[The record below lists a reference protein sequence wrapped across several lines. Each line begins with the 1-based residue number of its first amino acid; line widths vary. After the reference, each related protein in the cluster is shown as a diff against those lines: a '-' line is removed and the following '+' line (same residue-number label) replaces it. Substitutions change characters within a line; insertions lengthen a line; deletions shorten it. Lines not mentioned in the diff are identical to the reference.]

1 MIYTVDEFCK
11 NVARDSNCFIAELE
25 RETNRNMSDQ
35 EKKNLSESYCQV
47 SKMLAIAKTKCPEIA
62 NVNITT
68 TNLLLEY
75 KLPAAS
81 AWCDLVMI
89 GKGDNNQKQVVI
101 IELKNWVKNNTDA
114 PGIKEGLITHQG
126 VQHLHPADQVKG
138 YTEYCQRFHS
148 VVQDEGAKVSGCVYF
163 TKDIGLTPYEE
174 SPNDK
179 LTSEYPLY
187 NTEKAEALANYITER
202 IKESDKEFAVKFVN
216 GYYKQDRNIL
226 KQVAQNLSKSTDARP
241 FVLLDEQ
248 RKGFQLVMSALDKGI
263 IDKGKKQV
271 IIVEGPPGSGKS
283 AVAVN
288 LWFESVL
295 KYGLEGEDKNIVF
308 VTTSSS
314 QKDNWTEI
322 FKTYGKKCGAQN
334 LIIPSNSF
342 NPGMSGGSM
351 KTEYLPI
358 FRNINAEKYVSPT
371 NELSLK
377 YEYFEDYVKYML
389 DNGLAKN
396 YKDNLHFLSVV
407 DEAHALINPLAK
419 NFCTNKTAGW
429 CFQMG
434 PQVYHIIR
442 ESQISVFFTDGKQ
455 SFRDNETTGVADI
468 ERWAKHLG
476 AEIIRVSLEGMQFR
490 CAGSKE
496 YVDWVEHL
504 FDKTPLHNV
513 RQWSD
518 KFHLSVVDYPSEMEE
533 FLRGK
538 IVEGDNSVRILSSYS
553 KKWVSGKILNADHS
567 HNSEA
572 YDFVLEDKDGKLF
585 KKYWNN
591 PQGYNIFVQGSEGK
605 MSEDPLVEVGCPY
618 VVRGFDYNY
627 IGLLWLD
634 DVVRRGDKWMIS
646 FNNAQ
651 ETANGS
657 TRKRANDE
665 QKKIFKSKK
674 LKVAD
679 IDLVEADNEDAP
691 YTQAFF
697 QTIAQAYRI
706 VLTRAVKGVC
716 IYIKDEETREY
727 VRSLITSQ
735 DK

>member
-1 MIYTVDEFCK
+1 MIYTVNQFC
-11 NVARDSNCFIAELE
+11 NFVEQDLNGFIEELVN
-25 RETNRNMSDQ
+25 ETNRNMSDN
-35 EKKNLSESYCQV
+35 EKRNLSESYAQV
-47 SKMLAIAKTKCPEIA
+47 SRMLAIAQNKRPQIG

-68 TNLLLEY
+68 TNMLLEY

-81 AWCDLVMI
+81 AWCDLVML
-89 GKGDNNQKQVVI
+89 GKGNGQKQVVI

-114 PGIKEGLITHQG
+114 PGMKEGLITHQG

-163 TKDIGLTPYEE
+163 TKDIDLTPYEAY
-174 SPNDK
+174 PNEV
-179 LTSEYPLY
+179 LTKDYPLY
-187 NTEKAEALANYITER
+187 NTLKAEALADYVNER
-202 IKESDKEFAVKFVN
+202 IEESDEEFATKFVN

-226 KQVAQNLSKSTDARP
+226 KQVAQNFSKSIDARP

-248 RKGFQLVMSALDKGI
+248 RKGFQLVMSALEKGI
-263 IDKGKKQV
+263 ETNKKQV

-288 LWFESVL
+288 LWFEAVL
-295 KYGLEGEDKNIVF
+295 KYGLLGEDRNIVF

-314 QKDNWTEI
+314 QKDNWAEI
-322 FKTYGKKCGAQN
+322 FETYGKKYGAQN
-334 LIIPSNSF
+334 LIVPSNSF
-342 NPGMSGGSM
+342 NPGMSGGTM
-351 KTEYLPI
+351 KTEYLPV
-358 FRNINAEKYVSPT
+358 FRRMDAEKYVSPT

-377 YEYFEDYVKYML
+377 YEYFEDYVEYML
-389 DNGLAKN
+389 KNRLTRN
-396 YKDNLHFLSVV
+396 YKDNLHFLSIV

-455 SFRDNETTGVADI
+455 SFRDNETTSIADI
-468 ERWAKHLG
+468 EKYAHHLG
-476 AEIIRVSLEGMQFR
+476 AEVIRVSLAGMQFR

-496 YVDWVEHL
+496 YVDWVECL
-504 FDKTPLHNV
+504 FNKTPLHNV
-513 RQWSD
+513 KQWSD
-518 KFHLSVVDYPSEMEE
+518 KFHLSVVDYPSEMED

-538 IVEGDNSVRILSSYS
+538 IEEGDKSVRILSSYS
-553 KKWVSGKILNADHS
+553 KKWVSGNVLNADHS
-567 HNSEA
+567 QSSEV
-572 YDFVLEDKDGKLF
+572 YDFVLKDKNGGYF

-591 PQGYNIFVQGSEGK
+591 PQGYNIFVQGTEGK

-651 ETANGS
+651 ETANGC
-657 TRKRANDE
+657 TRSKAKEE
-665 QKKIFKSKK
+665 QKAIFKARRMKIK
-674 LKVAD
+674 D
-679 IDLVEADNEDAP
+679 MDLVEADNIHAP

-706 VLTRAVKGVC
+706 VLTRAIKGVC
-716 IYIKDEETREY
+716 IYIKDKETREY
-727 VRSLITSQ
+727 VRSLLNT
-735 DK
+735 

>member
-1 MIYTVDEFCK
+1 MEQDL
-11 NVARDSNCFIAELE
+11 NGFIEELAL
-25 RETNRNMSDQ
+25 ETNRNMSDQ
-35 EKKNLSESYCQV
+35 EKRNLSESYGQV
-47 SKMLAIAKTKCPEIA
+47 SQMLAIAKGKSPKIG

-89 GKGDNNQKQVVI
+89 GKGYGNKQVVI
-101 IELKNWVKNNTDA
+101 IELKNWVKNTTDA

-148 VVQDEGAKVSGCVYF
+148 VVQDENAKVSGCVYF
-163 TKDIGLTPYEE
+163 TKDIDLAPYEE
-174 SPNDK
+174 YPNAT
-179 LTSEYPLY
+179 LTDEYPLY
-187 NTEKAEALANYITER
+187 NTTKSEALADYINER
-202 IKESDKEFAVKFVN
+202 IEESDSGFAERFVK

-226 KQVAQNLSKSTDARP
+226 RQVAQNFSKSINARP

-248 RKGFQLVMSALDKGI
+248 RKGFQLVMSALEKGI
-263 IDKGKKQV
+263 DDGKKQV

-295 KYGLEGEDKNIVF
+295 KYTMIGNLGNIVF

-314 QKDNWTEI
+314 QKDNWAEI
-322 FKTYGKKCGAQN
+322 FDNYGRRYGAQN
-334 LIIPSNSF
+334 LIVPSNSF

-358 FRNINAEKYVSPT
+358 FRNIDAEKYVSPT

-377 YEYFEDYVKYML
+377 YEYFEDYVEYMVK
-389 DNGLAKN
+389 NGLARN
-396 YKDNLHFLSVV
+396 YKDNLHFLSIV
-407 DEAHALINPLAK
+407 DEAHALINPLAE

-442 ESQISVFFTDGKQ
+442 ESQISVFFTDNKQ
-455 SFRDNETTGVADI
+455 SFRDNETTSIADI
-468 ERWAKHLG
+468 EKYAKHLN
-476 AEIIRVSLEGMQFR
+476 AEITRISLAGMQFR

-496 YVDWVEHL
+496 YVDWVECL
-504 FDKTPLHNV
+504 FNKTPLDNV
-513 RQWSD
+513 NQWKD
-518 KFHLSVVDYPSEMEE
+518 KFHMSIADYPSEMEA
-533 FLRGK
+533 FLREK
-538 IVEGDNSVRILSSYS
+538 IAEGDNSVRILSSYS
-553 KKWVSGKILNADHS
+553 KKWLSGSILNAYHS
-567 HNSEA
+567 QNTDA
-572 YDFVLEDKDGKLF
+572 YDFILKDKNGTLF

-591 PQGYNIFVQGSEGK
+591 PQGYNIFVQGTEGK
-605 MSEDPLVEVGCPY
+605 MAEDPLAEVGCPY

-634 DVVRRGDKWMIS
+634 DVVRRGNKWMIS

-657 TRKRANDE
+657 TRKKAKDE
-665 QKKIFKSKK
+665 QKEIFRAKRMRIG
-674 LKVAD
+674 D
-679 IDLVEADNEDAP
+679 MDLVEADNNNAP

-706 VLTRAVKGVC
+706 VLTRAIKGIC
-716 IYIKDEETREY
+716 IYIKDKETREY
-727 VRSLITSQ
+727 VRSLLNS
-735 DK
+735 

>member
-1 MIYTVDEFCK
+1 MIYTVNQFC
-11 NVARDSNCFIAELE
+11 NFVEQDLNGFIEELAY
-25 RETNRNMSDQ
+25 ETNRNMSDT
-35 EKKNLSESYCQV
+35 EKRNLSESYGQV
-47 SKMLAIAKTKCPEIA
+47 SQMLAIAKKKRPAIGQ
-62 NVNITT
+62 VNITT

-89 GKGDNNQKQVVI
+89 GKGYGQKQVVI
-101 IELKNWVKNNTDA
+101 VELKNWLKNDSDA
-114 PGIKEGLITHQG
+114 PGLKEGLITHQG
-126 VQHLHPADQVKG
+126 IQHLHPADQVKG

-148 VVQDEGAKVSGCVYF
+148 VVQDEKAKVSGCVYF
-163 TKDIGLTPYEE
+163 TKDIDLAPYEAY
-174 SPNDK
+174 PNAV
-179 LTSEYPLY
+179 LTEEYPLY
-187 NTEKAEALANYITER
+187 NTSKAEALADYINDR
-202 IKESDKEFAVKFVN
+202 IEESDEEFAVRFIN

-226 KQVAQNLSKSTDARP
+226 RQVAQNFSKSVDARP
-241 FVLLDEQ
+241 FVLLDKQ
-248 RKGFQLVMSALDKGI
+248 REGFQLVMSALEESIEDDK
-263 IDKGKKQV
+263 KKV

-295 KYGLEGEDKNIVF
+295 KYTLHRHLGNIVF

-314 QKDNWTEI
+314 QKDNWAEI
-322 FKTYGKKCGAQN
+322 FETYGRRYGAQN
-334 LIIPSNSF
+334 LIVPSNSF

-358 FRNINAEKYVSPT
+358 FRKINAEKYVSPT

-377 YEYFEDYVKYML
+377 YEYFEDYVEYML
-389 DNGLAKN
+389 EHGLARN
-396 YKDNLHFLSVV
+396 YKDNLHFLSIV

-442 ESQISVFFTDGKQ
+442 ESLISVFFTDNKQ
-455 SFRDNETTGVADI
+455 SFRDNETTSIEDI
-468 ERWAKHLG
+468 EKYAKHLN
-476 AEIIRVSLEGMQFR
+476 AEVVRVSLAGMQFR

-496 YVDWVEHL
+496 YVDWVECL
-504 FDKTPLHNV
+504 FNKTPLRNV
-513 RQWSD
+513 DLWKD
-518 KFHLSVVDYPSEMEE
+518 KFHVSVVDYPSEMEE
-533 FLRGK
+533 FLREK
-538 IVEGDNSVRILSSYS
+538 MNEGDNSVRILSTYS
-553 KKWVSGKILNADHS
+553 AKWVSGSVLNADHS
-567 HNSEA
+567 QSTEA
-572 YDFVLEDKDGKLF
+572 HDFVLRDKDGGWF

-605 MSEDPLVEVGCPY
+605 MAEDPLCEIGCPY

-627 IGLLWLD
+627 VGLLWLD
-634 DVVRRGDKWMIS
+634 DVVRRGNKWMIS
-646 FNNAQ
+646 FKNAQ

-657 TRKRANDE
+657 TRKRAKDE
-665 QKKIFKSKK
+665 QRELFRARRLRTS
-674 LKVAD
+674 D
-679 IDLVEADNEDAP
+679 IDMVEADNLNAP

-706 VLTRAVKGVC
+706 VLTRAIKGVC
-716 IYIKDEETREY
+716 IYIKDKETREY
-727 VRSLITSQ
+727 VRSLLNS
-735 DK
+735 

>member
-1 MIYTVDEFCK
+1 MIYTVNQFC
-11 NVARDSNCFIAELE
+11 NYVEQDLNGFIEELAY
-25 RETNRNMSDQ
+25 ETSRNMSDT
-35 EKKNLSESYCQV
+35 EKRNLSESYGQV
-47 SKMLAIAKTKCPEIA
+47 SQMLAIAKKKRPAIG
-62 NVNITT
+62 NVNIMT

-89 GKGDNNQKQVVI
+89 GKGTGQKQVVI
-101 IELKNWVKNNTDA
+101 VELKNWLKNDTDA
-114 PGIKEGLITHQG
+114 PGMQEGLITHQG
-126 VQHLHPADQVKG
+126 IQHLHPADQVKG

-148 VVQDEGAKVSGCVYF
+148 VVQDENAKVSGCVYF
-163 TKDIGLTPYEE
+163 TKDIDLAPYEAY
-174 SPNDK
+174 PNAT
-179 LTSEYPLY
+179 LTKEYPLY
-187 NTEKAEALANYITER
+187 NTLKAEALADYITER
-202 IKESDKEFAVKFVN
+202 IEESDSGFAARFVD
-216 GYYKQDRNIL
+216 GFYKQDRNIL
-226 KQVAQNLSKSTDARP
+226 RQVAQNFSKSQDARP

-248 RKGFQLVMSALDKGI
+248 RKGFQLVMSALEKGI
-263 IDKGKKQV
+263 EDGKKQV

-295 KYGLEGEDKNIVF
+295 KYTLHRHLGNIVF

-314 QKDNWTEI
+314 QKDNWAEI
-322 FKTYGKKCGAQN
+322 FDTYGRRYGAQN
-334 LIIPSNSF
+334 LIVPSNSF
-342 NPGMSGGSM
+342 NPGMTGGSM

-358 FRNINAEKYVSPT
+358 FRRMDAEKYVSPT

-377 YEYFEDYVKYML
+377 YEYFEDYVEYML
-389 DNGLAKN
+389 NNGLARN
-396 YKDNLHFLSVV
+396 YKDNLHFLSIV

-442 ESQISVFFTDGKQ
+442 ESQISVFFTDNKQ
-455 SFRDNETTGVADI
+455 SFRDNETTSVEDI
-468 ERWAKHLG
+468 EKYAQHLN
-476 AEIIRVSLEGMQFR
+476 AEVIRVSLAGMQFR

-496 YVDWVEHL
+496 YVDWVECL
-504 FDKTPLHNV
+504 FNKMPLCNV
-513 RQWSD
+513 GQWRD
-518 KFHLSVVDYPSEMEE
+518 KFHLSVVDYPSEMED
-533 FLRGK
+533 FLRTK
-538 IVEGDNSVRILSSYS
+538 IAQGDNSVRILSSYS
-553 KKWVSGKILNADHS
+553 TKWVSGSVLNADHS
-567 HNSEA
+567 QNVEA
-572 YDFVLEDKDGKLF
+572 HDFILRDKDGKRF

-591 PQGYNIFVQGSEGK
+591 PQGYNIFVQGSSGK
-605 MSEDPLVEVGCPY
+605 MAEDPLAEVGCPY

-646 FNNAQ
+646 FKNAQ

-657 TRKRANDE
+657 TRKKAKDE
-665 QKKIFKSKK
+665 QRLIFRTRRLRAS
-674 LKVAD
+674 D
-679 IDLVEADNEDAP
+679 MDLVEADNINAP

-706 VLTRAVKGVC
+706 VLTRAIKGVC
-716 IYIKDEETREY
+716 IYIKDKETREY
-727 VRSLITSQ
+727 VRSLING
-735 DK
+735 